1 MEEKEIYKG
10 AIFTLTQKQ
19 VKVNGMQ
26 VQRDIIHHPG
36 GVGILLIHENKLLL
50 VQQMR
55 PAINQKTIEIPAG
68 KLEYGEDPYE
78 AGMRE
83 LNEETGFTAKDLKL
97 IVSMVSTP
105 GFCDEKIWIYEAID
119 SSIAKVKL
127 DCDPDEDIETLWI
140 DLDTAQQWI
149 KDGKIIDAKTIL
161 AIQHA
166 LLERR

>member
-1 MEEKEIYKG
+1 MKEKEIYQG
-10 AIFTLTQKQ
+10 VIFTLTQKQ
-19 VKVNGMQ
+19 VMVNGMQ

-36 GVGILLIHENKLLL
+36 GVGILLIHANRLLL
-50 VQQMR
+50 VSQMR
-55 PAINQKTIEIPAG
+55 PAIDQKTIEIPAG

-83 LNEETGFTAKDLKL
+83 LNEETGFTAKKLKPIL
-97 IVSMVSTP
+97 TMVSTP

-119 SSIAKVKL
+119 PAPAKIKL
-127 DCDPDEDIETLWI
+127 DCDPDEDIETMWI
-140 DLDTAQQWI
+140 DLATAQKWI
-149 KDGKIIDAKTIL
+149 QDGKIIDAKTIL

>member
-1 MEEKEIYKG
+1 MEEKEIYTG

-119 SSIAKVKL
+119 PSIAKVKL

>member
-1 MEEKEIYKG
+1 MEEKKIYKG

-19 VKVNGMQ
+19 VQINGMQ
-26 VQRDIIHHPG
+26 VKRDIIHHPG

-50 VQQMR
+50 VQQIR

-119 SSIAKVKL
+119 PSIAKVKL